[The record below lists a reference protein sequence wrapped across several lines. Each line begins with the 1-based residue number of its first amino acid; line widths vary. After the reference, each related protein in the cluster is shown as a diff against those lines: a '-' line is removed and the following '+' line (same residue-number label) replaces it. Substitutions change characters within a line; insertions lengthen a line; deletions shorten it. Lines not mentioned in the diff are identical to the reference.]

1 MFSLPRFKKQGLAAN
16 NVASRA
22 KHDNEKNV
30 FSRDRRLM
38 LRATWAL
45 LIIAVVGCVF
55 QLAATVYAFTIQNVA
70 LSGAHVLFVAAALF
84 ARSWA
89 IEGKEKRALQMAL
102 ASLWVL
108 AIVQTVILP
117 TAYPSAM
124 LSPLVSL
131 AFAAPF
137 ISRKEN
143 TSLAILAVALTPV
156 IAALGM
162 TVNLFG
168 ASDSGLQR
176 IQSLVSVILM
186 VALAIAL
193 LRQFFDWLIALF
205 SRARTHRIEAARGA
219 ALESQIVTRASQLV
233 SQNEYFSALHETA
246 LGIVNHLDLKNVV
259 EAIVVRATQLVDT
272 QHAFIQLFEPKRNKL
287 NNTSLGVFKKYELPD
302 FKKGEDIVGTVWET
316 GKPLVVND
324 YRAWCAEQRAD
335 PRFTIRSAVAV
346 PIRSKEHIVGVLCLA
361 HTDPKRFFS
370 SDDIEMMMRF
380 GELSSVAYDNTQLYE
395 AAQAELVERRK
406 AEAQLRE
413 NERLLEKRVDER
425 TRELRLAL
433 EENEKL
439 RIKSVAAAAKE
450 ERSRLAR
457 DLHDS
462 VSQAIYGITLGA
474 QAAVQIV
481 KTDPAKVVAP
491 IEYVNSLAEIA
502 LKEMR
507 ALIYQMRP
515 ESLQREGLII
525 AFKNY
530 CEALAARYNLDVRA
544 EIDMLEPEISFDVKE
559 AVNRVGQEALFN
571 AIKHANASRICLRMW
586 SDADSVLKLE
596 VADNGNGFDTSEVFI
611 GHYGLNTMRERIE
624 VCGGKFDIESAPGK
638 GTTVRVVLPNSL
650 RSADDLDADDADRVD

>member
-1 MFSLPRFKKQGLAAN
+1 
-16 NVASRA
+16 V
-22 KHDNEKNV
+22 
-30 FSRDRRLM
+30 
-38 LRATWAL
+38 
-45 LIIAVVGCVF
+45 
-55 QLAATVYAFTIQNVA
+55 
-70 LSGAHVLFVAAALF
+70 
-84 ARSWA
+84 
-89 IEGKEKRALQMAL
+89 
-102 ASLWVL
+102 
-108 AIVQTVILP
+108 
-117 TAYPSAM
+117 
-124 LSPLVSL
+124 
-131 AFAAPF
+131 
-137 ISRKEN
+137 
-143 TSLAILAVALTPV
+143 
-156 IAALGM
+156 
-162 TVNLFG
+162 
-168 ASDSGLQR
+168 
-176 IQSLVSVILM
+176 
-186 VALAIAL
+186 
-193 LRQFFDWLIALF
+193 
-205 SRARTHRIEAARGA
+205 
-219 ALESQIVTRASQLV
+219 
-233 SQNEYFSALHETA
+233 
-246 LGIVNHLDLKNVV
+246 
-259 EAIVVRATQLVDT
+259 
-272 QHAFIQLFEPKRNKL
+272 
-287 NNTSLGVFKKYELPD
+287 
-302 FKKGEDIVGTVWET
+302 
-316 GKPLVVND
+316 
-324 YRAWCAEQRAD
+324 
-335 PRFTIRSAVAV
+335 
-346 PIRSKEHIVGVLCLA
+346 
-361 HTDPKRFFS
+361 
-370 SDDIEMMMRF
+370 
-380 GELSSVAYDNTQLYE
+380 
-395 AAQAELVERRK
+395 ELVERRK

-433 EENEKL
+433 EENERL

-491 IEYVNSLAEIA
+491 IEYVNSLAEVA